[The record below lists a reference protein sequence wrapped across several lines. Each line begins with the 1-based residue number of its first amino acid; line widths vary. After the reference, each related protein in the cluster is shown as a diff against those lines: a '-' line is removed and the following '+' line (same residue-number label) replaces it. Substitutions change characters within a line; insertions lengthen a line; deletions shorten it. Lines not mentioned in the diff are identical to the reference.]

1 MRNVIHINLIVTM
14 FISKLA
20 FVTVHYL
27 QDIPVSIITQQELK
41 HKLELK
47 QIICT
52 RPINKGFRNT
62 MSILMRENSD
72 PSITLPVVHLSRS

>member
-27 QDIPVSIITQQELK
+27 QDIPVSIITQQELR
-41 HKLELK
+41 K
-47 QIICT
+47 QIRIKVDYMHQIYKQ
-52 RPINKGFRNT
+52 R
-62 MSILMRENSD
+62 L
-72 PSITLPVVHLSRS
+72 